1 MKDGATEAL
10 FLVCKMK
17 LNFPNLYFYIK
28 NMSVLKWKDFLL
40 HNFLHVTLGKI
51 F

>member
-17 LNFPNLYFYIK
+17 LNFPNLYFLYK
-28 NMSVLKWKDFLL
+28 KYVSSEVERFS
-40 HNFLHVTLGKI
+40 TT
-51 F
+51 